1 MGILKTLKRKY
12 FKYKEHFAQHKNLK
26 IIKKNILITG
36 VNSGIGLC
44 ILKRIVNE
52 NNVLAFVNN
61 NSDQAEKIK
70 TNNLS
75 ILKCDFSNIDN
86 LNGFEQN
93 ITSFKPNIII
103 NCAAMFGDQVNI
115 EEFDFKNYYKVL
127 NTNVIAP
134 IVITKLSLKA
144 NNLEQVINISSEMGS
159 TNLNKTGNYFYY
171 RSSKNLL
178 NSFSKNLSIEFNNK
192 VNVYCIHPGS
202 VKTKMNS
209 GGVLDPDFAA
219 QKIINI
225 SAENDESISG
235 ALIDLNKKILPW

>member
-12 FKYKEHFAQHKNLK
+12 FKYKEHFTQHKNLK
-26 IIKKNILITG
+26 LIKKNILITG

-75 ILKCDFSNIDN
+75 ILKCDFSNIKNLDN
-86 LNGFEQN
+86 FEQN

-103 NCAAMFGDQVNI
+103 NCAATFGDQINL
-115 EEFDFKNYYKVL
+115 EEFHFENYYKVL

-134 IVITKLSLKA
+134 IVITKQSLKA
-144 NNLEQVINISSEMGS
+144 NSLEQVINISSEMGS
-159 TNLNKTGNYFYY
+159 INHNKTGKYFYY